1 MENENK
7 QRAILGGGCIT
18 LIIAV
23 ILLLVS
29 LLCAMLDKICGTV

>member
-1 MENENK
+1 MENENE

-23 ILLLVS
+23 LIAVVCMLVS
-29 LLCAMLDKICGTV
+29 ILDKI